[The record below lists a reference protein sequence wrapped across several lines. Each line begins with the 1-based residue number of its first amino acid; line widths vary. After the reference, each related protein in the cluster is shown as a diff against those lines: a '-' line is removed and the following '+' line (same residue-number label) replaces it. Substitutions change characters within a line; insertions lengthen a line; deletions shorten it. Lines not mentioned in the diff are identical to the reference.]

1 MEEAAKIRHSYRLK
15 NKLKHELNK
24 KKSDK
29 SDQSQKHLNKNA
41 ANNADKLMDFKP
53 DEYHFC

>member
-24 KKSDK
+24 KKSE
-29 SDQSQKHLNKNA
+29 NAVKNA
-41 ANNADKLMDFKP
+41 DQMMNVKTG
-53 DEYHFC
+53 EYHFN